1 MDAMGVV
8 CKIKHPNIN
17 VVTGA
22 SFGANGDLYVISPL
36 SDQVQKPNH
45 L

>member
-8 CKIKHPNIN
+8 FNIKHPNIN

-22 SFGANGDLYVISPL
+22 SFGANGDFYVISSL
-36 SDQVQKPNH
+36 SAQVQKPTH